1 MGTRIGIIAA
11 AVAGLVIL
19 VGAAAWFCIK
29 TTRKGAREAKVA
41 DAEWKAQQEE
51 AAFWQQKYNE
61 DRLSSMHSTTKSFR

>member
-11 AVAGLVIL
+11 AVAGFVVLCGFV
-19 VGAAAWFCIK
+19 AWFCIK
-29 TTRKGAREAKVA
+29 TTRKGAREAKIA

-51 AAFWQQKYNE
+51 AALWQRKYNE